1 MAENNEY
8 QPGQQYTGLQNL
20 RTPTTKGKGMW
31 DNPFDNFFL
40 PGLGVTLSGKT
51 REAKA
56 RELLTPEIVERTGL
70 TASDMADVWDPKQMV
85 ERIETAKNRQLP
97 MSYALETQRRE
108 RRDEKGFER
117 TERSTERKEM
127 QNFQDQQQQQI
138 FAQQNQQQERQFAQQ
153 KDIMAMSGDTLE
165 GKKQL
170 ARMQMKNNIITQML
184 GKKYI

>member
-1 MAENNEY
+1 MAENNYE
-8 QPGQQYTGLQNL
+8 PGKSYTDLRGLNIPSVQ
-20 RTPTTKGKGMW
+20 GKGIL

-40 PGLGVTLSGKT
+40 PGLGITLTGKT

-56 RELLTPEIVERTGL
+56 RELLTPEIVQQTGL
-70 TASDMADVWDPKQMV
+70 SANDMADVWDPKQMV

-97 MSYALETQRRE
+97 MSYALESQRRE

-127 QNFQDQQQQQI
+127 QRFQDQQQQQI